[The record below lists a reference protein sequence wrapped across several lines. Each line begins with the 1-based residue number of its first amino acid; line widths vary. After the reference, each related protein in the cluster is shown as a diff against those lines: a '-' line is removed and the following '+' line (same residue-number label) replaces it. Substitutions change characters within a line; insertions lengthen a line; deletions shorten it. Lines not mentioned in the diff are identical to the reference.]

1 MEDSELGSFSDSK
14 GTAKGEPH
22 HADMRNSFFMM
33 KVGMDSL
40 HNERN
45 QLRWFE
51 NLTRIPS
58 GSFRGIKMGGDPIA
72 QWRDYFHR
80 LAWEHLVAP
89 PEELALGGDRRCEHL
104 CLDGSSCD
112 LGQISRWRN
121 NE

>member
-1 MEDSELGSFSDSK
+1 MLLTLRSVLRAGNMWKVVSEGCLCVRRWRVIHPTQRKKSAEVVRESDQ
-14 GTAKGEPH
+14 
-22 HADMRNSFFMM
+22 D
-33 KVGMDSL
+33 
-40 HNERN
+40 
-45 QLRWFE
+45 
-51 NLTRIPS
+51 S

-89 PEELALGGDRRCEHL
+89 PEELDLGGDRRCEHL